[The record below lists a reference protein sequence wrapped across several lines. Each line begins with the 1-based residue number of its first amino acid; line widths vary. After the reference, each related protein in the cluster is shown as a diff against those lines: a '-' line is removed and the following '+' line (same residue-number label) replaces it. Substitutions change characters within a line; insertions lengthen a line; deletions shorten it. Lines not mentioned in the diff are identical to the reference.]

1 MPSGPWCLVYQVL
14 SVPGSA
20 GLREALT
27 KEIENRSCL
36 RQCLGWLW
44 RLVCG
49 LLTLVSHVSSSL
61 SLSVPV
67 FEECHVTAIP
77 CIWEV
82 SSGRAWITWSWTGA
96 EVPWEETSA
105 IFMSVCISW
114 ALDRRALR
122 RTGGAAFTF

>member
-1 MPSGPWCLVYQVL
+1 M
-14 SVPGSA
+14 PGSA

-67 FEECHVTAIP
+67 FEVSTGCPSCNAGKGKVGRFSSYSVYPALFLPSGTA
-77 CIWEV
+77 V
-82 SSGRAWITWSWTGA
+82 G
-96 EVPWEETSA
+96 
-105 IFMSVCISW
+105 
-114 ALDRRALR
+114 DRQ
-122 RTGGAAFTF
+122 